1 MAGKNRNSAGAMRAR
16 LLVGQILAEKADD
29 TVTPAIASMS
39 HVWGLA
45 PAPSTV
51 AVVGAPLCDGQ
62 DLAGVELAPDSLR
75 KAGIETAVRSL
86 DWGFDDRG
94 DVRGLDIEAS
104 AAQLPAADDEYY
116 GPEMVKNC
124 LSVGAGVGGVYERV
138 SAAAADGRFVL
149 TIGGDHSIA
158 AGSIPGI
165 MKHRPELAVV
175 WVDAHGDCNTPETSP
190 SKNYHGMPMAHVMGW
205 FSKRVRGFEWWDAH
219 EDAVGILP
227 ETRVAHIA
235 LRDVDPMEK
244 ALLRESGVH
253 VFTMTEIDRYG
264 IGAVMR
270 QALDRIDP
278 KGKRPL
284 HLSFDV
290 DSCDP
295 SIAPGTGTK
304 ARGGLSYREAHYI
317 CEHLAATRRL
327 GSMDLVE
334 INPSIDAPIA
344 EGMHGDDPTIQG
356 TETVRLGIELVAS
369 ALGKTIK

>member
-1 MAGKNRNSAGAMRAR
+1 MTSVTRNSAGAMRAR
-16 LLVGQILAEKADD
+16 LLVGQILAKKAED
-29 TVTPAIASMS
+29 TVPENTASIS

-45 PAPSTV
+45 PAPRTV

-62 DLAGVELAPDSLR
+62 DLGGVELAPACLR
-75 KAGIETAVRSL
+75 KAGLETAVRSL
-86 DWGFDDRG
+86 MWGFDDRG
-94 DVRGLDIEAS
+94 DAHGANIEAS
-104 AAQLPAADDEYY
+104 TAQFPAADDEYY

-124 LSVGAGVGGVYERV
+124 LSVGSGVGDVYERV
-138 SAAAADGRFVL
+138 RAAAADGRFVL
-149 TIGGDHSIA
+149 TLGGDHSIA

-165 MKHRPELAVV
+165 MMHRPELAVV

-219 EDAVGILP
+219 EDVVGILP

-253 VFTMTEIDRYG
+253 VFTMTEIDRHG
-264 IGAVMR
+264 IGAVMQ